1 MTLSLT
7 MLFPRR
13 RVADEPPTLPRR
25 PRSAAQRR
33 RLLLYRS
40 IDPAVAPFPIGLA
53 QFAPE
58 DFPGD
63 IARDRVDEID
73 RLRRLEVRDAR
84 PRPGNDVGCV
94 RRGPGF
100 QDDDRFHRLAPC
112 V

>member
-13 RVADEPPTLPRR
+13 RVADELPTLPRR

-33 RLLLYRS
+33 RPLLGS

-58 DFPGD
+58 DFPCD

-73 RLRRLEVRDAR
+73 RLRRLEMRDTR
-84 PRPGNDVGCV
+84 SRPGNDVGRV
-94 RRGPGF
+94 GRRPGF
-100 QDDDRFHRLAPC
+100 Q
-112 V
+112 